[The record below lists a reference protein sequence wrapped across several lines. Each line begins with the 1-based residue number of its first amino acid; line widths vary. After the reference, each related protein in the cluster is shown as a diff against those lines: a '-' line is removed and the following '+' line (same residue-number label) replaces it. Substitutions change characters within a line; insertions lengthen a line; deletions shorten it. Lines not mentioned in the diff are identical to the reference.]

1 MAADLPRAEPSDQLR
16 ERLHAAVAETEQI
29 PPDESPRE
37 PARPAATGFPGYRHV
52 EQATAARCHSA
63 AGPR

>member
-16 ERLHAAVAETEQI
+16 ERLHAAVAATEQI

-52 EQATAARCHSA
+52 EQATAPVAA
-63 AGPR
+63 FVAGPR